1 VTDDLKSAKVYVSV
15 FKEEE
20 KNITLEV
27 LNTAKS
33 FIRSELSKRL
43 RMKSIPGIEFRLDTS
58 IEYGDRIERL
68 LKEIERKG
76 ESTP

>member
-1 VTDDLKSAKVYVSV
+1 MTDDLKSAKVYVSV